1 MQSTDEIVHVRGFRY
16 RCVFPPTTGYLFLMQ
31 HDDVS
36 RGLLSDELFSI
47 MEQLAVNDV
56 PSWLRDNELE
66 GTFLLVPYH
75 HLEVI
80 KELV

>member
-1 MQSTDEIVHVRGFRY
+1 
-16 RCVFPPTTGYLFLMQ
+16 MQ